1 MSDRLSKT
9 VLNTDLN
16 QSSFPV
22 IYKQS
27 TDELIDNTESKSQSP
42 VVSVTKMHAFFEK
55 TLDNIK
61 LKKTL
66 EIDIEIEYYDFSNVI
81 SYILKND
88 YLGIY
93 ESAYSYEEAINA
105 FFSFFIEDSE
115 NYFKMKDNQLDES
128 GKTLKKK
135 YQEYI

>member
-61 LKKTL
+61 LKKTFG
-66 EIDIEIEYYDFSNVI
+66 IDNVF
-81 SYILKND
+81 
-88 YLGIY
+88 
-93 ESAYSYEEAINA
+93 YSYE
-105 FFSFFIEDSE
+105 FF
-115 NYFKMKDNQLDES
+115 NVNTYHL
-128 GKTLKKK
+128 
-135 YQEYI
+135 